1 MEMEYDLV
9 DKRINGSQLQ
19 IDLQHLPQSIYS
31 VLSSFDEAFVLL
43 DANLIV
49 AFANNKANEIIK
61 NVSGIKL

>member
-31 VLSSFDEAFVLL
+31 ALSSFDEAFVLL
-43 DANLIV
+43 DAKPNCSLC
-49 AFANNKANEIIK
+49 K
-61 NVSGIKL
+61 